1 MFSAFYFNLIYFILS
16 DFISYCSC
24 YYAFCLCVVWDV
36 YVSSSNFAF
45 FIFLLMIYILYSHC
59 LFILRIIFLLSLLLI
74 SSLSS
79 SQSFYF
85 FNTTG
90 HWGRIQQ
97 MNSSGM
103 VYPYPLVTLGSRR
116 VSIIFIFIPLLL
128 LLIFFVSY
136 TLVTTVEVLT
146 PSFIFIIWH
155 HLIMIRRRQR
165 MYAVLVDVIW
175 AVARCLC
182 KMC

>member
-45 FIFLLMIYILYSHC
+45 FLFLLMIYILYSHC

-116 VSIIFIFIPLLL
+116 VSIIFYFYSITI
-128 LLIFFVSY
+128 IINFFCKLYFGDRCWGVDALFHIY
-136 TLVTTVEVLT
+136 HMT
-146 PSFIFIIWH
+146 SFNYDAKETKDVCRSCRC
-155 HLIMIRRRQR
+155 HLSSSQMP
-165 MYAVLVDVIW
+165 V
-175 AVARCLC
+175 
-182 KMC
+182 